1 MNISGIFNSTYSN
14 NITSTKQLQGLDTAS
29 GTTKTQN
36 IQKPDAMSSATITNG
51 GDHHFEAKV

>member
-14 NITSTKQLQGLDTAS
+14 NVTSTKQLQDVYKVS
-29 GTTKTQN
+29 STTKTQN

-51 GDHHFEAKV
+51 GDHHFEAKA